1 MFRID
6 QNFERM
12 MTSHDQL
19 GFPKFNIA
27 EAVKCVG
34 ALIDMDKEWIPDRP
48 NHSLYIRPNSICM
61 DD

>member
-1 MFRID
+1 
-6 QNFERM
+6 M